1 MPFTMNWNRYSL
13 VIYTT
18 YMIYDVSLTSTMVQI
33 PHILRGTHWHWACW
47 FPLSQTGVIKG
58 HRSRQRPMPSRRNSL
73 SWYLFWGRTY
83 TKSVMTQI
91 LWACGWIFINNSTG
105 WLPQNTI
112 TTWLRSLKGYLKNTR
127 TGFCHTQKKHRANVE
142 LGFITKMGH
151 APSQNSNL

>member
-1 MPFTMNWNRYSL
+1 MLKWINAFHNELKSL
-13 VIYTT
+13 FISHLHN
-18 YMIYDVSLTSTMVQI
+18 IYDVSLTSTVVQI

-91 LWACGWIFINNSTG
+91 LWACGWIFYIIPLDDYHKMPSPPG
-105 WLPQNTI
+105 CAHW
-112 TTWLRSLKGYLKNTR
+112 KGTYR
-127 TGFCHTQKKHRANVE
+127 TLEQDFVIHKRNIVQTLNGA
-142 LGFITKMGH
+142 
-151 APSQNSNL
+151 S